1 VKCRHLLGVRR
12 QCRRLSTL
20 STREIG
26 YLAVTRVQ
34 KRQKNRHWRLPRG
47 QLSTLSL
54 VRVPIKKSFLLYIHI
69 YTDPNLIDN
78 VDISFFAEVPSS
90 RGASGARPRE
100 FHFSVKSRALLR
112 HNLPLKT
119 TVRGQK
125 SWLTLRGRVRILL
138 ANCGDCVP
146 TTPLIT
152 LNFLLLL

>member
-1 VKCRHLLGVRR
+1 
-12 QCRRLSTL
+12 
-20 STREIG
+20 
-26 YLAVTRVQ
+26 
-34 KRQKNRHWRLPRG
+34 
-47 QLSTLSL
+47 LSTLSL